1 MVKVGS
7 SFSSITWKGQPTFRN
22 KVNLAKLC
30 LKMSGTTIKSLTETS
45 LGELVQVGSIVLAHT
60 WKEQPTSLN

>member
-1 MVKVGS
+1 MSFVKVGLGWQVGPGII
-7 SFSSITWKGQPTFRN
+7 FSPFRN
-22 KVNLAKLC
+22 KVKLC